1 MKRKNLFKVLALAM
15 AMAQPVGLF
24 AQETVGGGT
33 DAASVASPYGKSAS
47 RTQHDADLRGPSS
60 TKAANA
66 RHKAPG
72 DVVSYGISIG
82 EYGSERSVTSE
93 NYTNISAANGFSAI
107 KSGTVTFDPA
117 TNTLTLKN
125 AVITASVRYNKEE
138 SNIETSLFTLR
149 LEGQN
154 EITSIGPSVVIAR
167 GPGVIEG
174 PGSLKTS
181 SEEDCGFFVRG
192 NHTFEIRN
200 TGQMELEGKWGISG
214 PLPIDGNFEGNLK
227 ITNANVKVKGWE
239 GSICDLSSIELTD
252 CKITSPAGAVIE
264 GGTVMH
270 NGNYCT
276 EEVVIARTMKYG
288 ISFGENESETMV
300 TSENYTNISAAN
312 GFSAIKSGTVTF
324 DPATNT
330 LTLKNAVITAP
341 VRYDKEKS
349 NIETSLFTLRLEGKN
364 EITSRGASVAI
375 AYGDAVIEGPG
386 SLKTSSEKDC
396 GLYVVGN
403 RTFEIRNTGQMELE
417 GRWGISGPSIIIEE
431 NLKLTNARVKAR
443 GREGSICDLKSI
455 TLEGCEIDAPAG
467 AVIEGG
473 AVKLNGN
480 VCTEEVVITPF
491 EKKYGIRIGGV
502 EVTTKN
508 YLDISAA
515 GGFPAVKSGKV
526 TYNPETNRLLMEDAV
541 VEGMVYYHGTDRLT
555 IYPVGENS
563 VSDASQ
569 AAIHLLADAT
579 IYGPGSLKCSA
590 PYDCGIYLHGQHT
603 LEIMNEGGIEAEG
616 QWGIAGNNKAEGKL
630 IINGAR
636 VKARG
641 TRGSICDFTAITLEG
656 CKLREPAGAV
666 IDGGSVKLGG
676 SVCTEE
682 VVIAPA
688 EKYGISFGENI
699 NETIVTSD
707 NYTDISAANGFSA
720 IKSGTVTFDPATN
733 TLTLKDAVITAP
745 VRYDKEE
752 SNIETSLFTLRLEG
766 KNEITSRRASVAIAN
781 GDAVIEGPGSL
792 KTSSEIDCGF
802 YFYGNHTFEIRN
814 TGQMELEG
822 KWGISGSSSIESIE
836 GNLKITNANVRAK
849 GREYS
854 ICDFKTIT
862 LEGCEIVSPAGAVI
876 EGGNVML
883 NGNVC
888 TEEVVIAP
896 AEKKYGIRIGGVEVT
911 KANYQDISAAG
922 GFPAVKSGK
931 VTYNPDT
938 GTLTLT
944 DGTSVEANGT
954 HGIQFYNQEAAYALE
969 LKGES
974 KVTTTGTWMCA
985 LSTSGSLLVNGGK
998 CLFQATEE
1006 CAMEARD
1013 GGRLEITNCDIE
1025 ALGGSF
1031 GLCGDTHRETLLVSR
1046 SNIRAQ
1052 GSRFSLAYFKE
1063 ISLTDCQLTEPTGA
1077 VIEGGDVKLGGEI
1090 TNQTVVITSSG
1101 YNAIRDIASEGKR
1114 PAGAIYSLS
1123 GVRMSTNWESLPRGI
1138 YIVDGKKMIKD

>member
-24 AQETVGGGT
+24 AQKTVGGGT

-47 RTQHDADLRGPSS
+47 RTQHDADQRGPSS

-72 DVVSYGISIG
+72 DVVSYGIS
-82 EYGSERSVTSE
+82 
-93 NYTNISAANGFSAI
+93 
-107 KSGTVTFDPA
+107 
-117 TNTLTLKN
+117 
-125 AVITASVRYNKEE
+125 
-138 SNIETSLFTLR
+138 
-149 LEGQN
+149 
-154 EITSIGPSVVIAR
+154 
-167 GPGVIEG
+167 
-174 PGSLKTS
+174 
-181 SEEDCGFFVRG
+181 
-192 NHTFEIRN
+192 
-200 TGQMELEGKWGISG
+200 
-214 PLPIDGNFEGNLK
+214 
-227 ITNANVKVKGWE
+227 
-239 GSICDLSSIELTD
+239 
-252 CKITSPAGAVIE
+252 
-264 GGTVMH
+264 
-270 NGNYCT
+270 
-276 EEVVIARTMKYG
+276 
-288 ISFGENESETMV
+288 FGEAGSETMV

-312 GFSAIKSGTVTF
+312 GFNAIKSGTVTF
-324 DPATNT
+324 DRTTNT
-330 LTLKNAVITAP
+330 LTLKDAVITAP

-349 NIETSLFTLRLEGKN
+349 NIETSLFTLRLEGQN

-375 AYGDAVIEGPG
+375 ANGDAVIEGPG

-396 GLYVVGN
+396 GIYVRGN
-403 RTFEIRNTGQMELE
+403 HTFEIRNTGQMELE
-417 GRWGISGPSIIIEE
+417 GRWGISGPLIIEGNLE
-431 NLKLTNARVKAR
+431 GNLKITNANVKVKGREGSICDLSSIELTDCKITSPAGATIDGGAVKLNGNVCTEEVVIARTMKYGIRIGGVEVTEDNYQDISAAGGFPAVKSGEVTYNPITNELLLRNAVVERTIIYTGTEKFNIYLRGMNSISDESNDALNLKAATTIMGSGSLKCSGAGCGIYSDGNHILEISNESGIETEGKWGIAGRDGSVGTLKLTNARVKAR
-443 GREGSICDLKSI
+443 GRNGSICDFKTI

-480 VCTEEVVITPF
+480 VCTEEVVIAPF

-515 GGFPAVKSGKV
+515 GGFPAVKNGLV
-526 TYNPETNRLLMEDAV
+526 AYYPEDNTLTLIDAV
-541 VEGMVYYHGTDRLT
+541 VEGKVYYDGTDKLN
-555 IYPVGENS
+555 INPLGENS

-569 AAIHLLADAT
+569 AAIHLFADAL

-590 PYDCGIYLHGQHT
+590 PYDCGIYLDGQHT
-603 LEIMNEGGIEAEG
+603 LEIKNQGGIEAEG
-616 QWGIAGNNKAEGKL
+616 RWGITGNNRAEGRL

-641 TRGSICDFTAITLEG
+641 TRGSICDFEAITLKD
-656 CKLREPAGAV
+656 CRMQEPAGAV

-682 VVIAPA
+682 VLIVPF
-688 EKYGISFGENI
+688 EKYRIWIGDEQLMD
-699 NETIVTSD
+699 V
-707 NYTDISAANGFSA
+707 NYQDISPTGGFPA
-720 IKSGTVTFDPATN
+720 VKSGKVTYDPETN
-733 TLTLKDAVITAP
+733 TLTLKDAVVEGRIWC
-745 VRYDKEE
+745 RNSEKLYID
-752 SNIETSLFTLRLEG
+752 LEG
-766 KNEITSRRASVAIAN
+766 ENSVSYDTNTIYI
-781 GDAVIEGPGSL
+781 GYDATIKGTGSL
-792 KTSSEIDCGF
+792 KCKCSSKKYAGILFGGDSL
-802 YFYGNHTFEIRN
+802 EIRN
-814 TGQMELEG
+814 NGGIEVEG
-822 KWGISGSSSIESIE
+822 KYGIAGHGDPEA
-836 GNLKITNANVRAK
+836 NLKLINAQVKAR
-849 GREYS
+849 GTDGS
-854 ICDFKTIT
+854 ICNFKTIT

-888 TEEVVIAP
+888 MEEVVIAP

-954 HGIQFYNQEAAYALE
+954 HGIHFYNREATHALE

-1031 GLCGDTHRETLLVSR
+1031 GLCGDTHKETLLVSR

-1052 GSRFSLAYFKE
+1052 GSQFSLAYFKE

-1101 YNAIRDIASEGKR
+1101 FNAIRDIASEGKR

-1123 GVRMSTNWESLPRGI
+1123 GQRIRGDRNNLPRGI
-1138 YIVDGKKMIKD
+1138 YIMKGKKVVIN

>member
-15 AMAQPVGLF
+15 AMAQPVDLF

-60 TKAANA
+60 AKAANA

-72 DVVSYGISIG
+72 DVVSYGISF
-82 EYGSERSVTSE
+82 SEDNSGRAVTSE
-93 NYTNISAANGFSAI
+93 NYTDISAANGFSAI

-117 TNTLTLKN
+117 T
-125 AVITASVRYNKEE
+125 Y
-138 SNIETSLFTLR
+138 
-149 LEGQN
+149 
-154 EITSIGPSVVIAR
+154 
-167 GPGVIEG
+167 
-174 PGSLKTS
+174 
-181 SEEDCGFFVRG
+181 
-192 NHTFEIRN
+192 
-200 TGQMELEGKWGISG
+200 
-214 PLPIDGNFEGNLK
+214 
-227 ITNANVKVKGWE
+227 
-239 GSICDLSSIELTD
+239 
-252 CKITSPAGAVIE
+252 
-264 GGTVMH
+264 
-270 NGNYCT
+270 
-276 EEVVIARTMKYG
+276 
-288 ISFGENESETMV
+288 
-300 TSENYTNISAAN
+300 
-312 GFSAIKSGTVTF
+312 
-324 DPATNT
+324 T

-349 NIETSLFTLRLEGKN
+349 NIETSLFTLRLEGQN

-375 AYGDAVIEGPG
+375 ANGDAVIEGPG

-396 GLYVVGN
+396 GLYVRGN
-403 RTFEIRNTGQMELE
+403 HTFEIRNTGQMELE
-417 GRWGISGPSIIIEE
+417 GRWGISGPSNIEGNLKITNANVRAKGWEGSICDLSSIELTDCKITSPAGAVIDGGAVKLNGNVCTEEVVIARVGKKYGIRIGDVEVTEDNYQDISAAGGFPAVKSGEVIYSPITNDMLLRDAVVERTIIYTGTEKFIIYLRGKNSISDESNDALILKAATTIMDSGSLKCSGAGSGIYLDGNHILEISNDGGIEAE
-431 NLKLTNARVKAR
+431 GKWGIAGRDGSVGTLKLKLTNARVKAK
-443 GREGSICDLKSI
+443 GRVGSICDFKTI

-480 VCTEEVVITPF
+480 VCTEEVVIAPF

-508 YLDISAA
+508 YFDISAA

-526 TYNPETNRLLMEDAV
+526 TYDPQDNRLWMEDAV

-555 IYPVGENS
+555 IHPVGENS

-569 AAIHLLADAT
+569 AAIHLLADAL

-603 LEIMNEGGIEAEG
+603 LRIMNQGGIEAEG
-616 QWGIAGNNKAEGKL
+616 QWGIAGNNRAEGRL
-630 IINGAR
+630 RINWAR

-641 TRGSICDFTAITLEG
+641 TRGSICDFEAITLED
-656 CKLREPAGAV
+656 CRMQEPAGAV

-682 VVIAPA
+682 VVIVPFVR
-688 EKYGISFGENI
+688 YGIWIGSKQLTDG
-699 NETIVTSD
+699 
-707 NYTDISAANGFSA
+707 NYQDISPTGGFPGV
-720 IKSGTVTFDPATN
+720 KSGKVTYEPETN
-733 TLTLKDAVITAP
+733 TLTLKDAVVEGFISCGSSEKI
-745 VRYDKEE
+745 YID
-752 SNIETSLFTLRLEG
+752 LEG
-766 KNEITSRRASVAIAN
+766 ENSVSTKDDMSALYIDN
-781 GDAVIEGPGSL
+781 DATIKGTGSL
-792 KTSSEIDCGF
+792 KCSAKKASGLFLDGDFTL
-802 YFYGNHTFEIRN
+802 EIRN
-814 TGQMELEG
+814 NGGIEAEG
-822 KWGISGSSSIESIE
+822 KYGIRGNVNAEI
-836 GNLKITNANVRAK
+836 NLKLINAQVKAR
-849 GREYS
+849 GTDGS
-854 ICDFKTIT
+854 ICNFKTIT
-862 LEGCEIVSPAGAVI
+862 LEGCEIVSPTGAVI

-954 HGIQFYNQEAAYALE
+954 HGIQFYNQEATHALE

-974 KVTTTGTWMCA
+974 KVTTTGAWMCA

-1025 ALGGSF
+1025 ALGGKF
-1031 GLCGDTHRETLLVSR
+1031 GLCGDMHKETLLVSR

-1052 GSRFSLAYFKE
+1052 GSQFSLAYFKE

-1090 TNQTVVITSSG
+1090 TNQTVVIMSSG